1 MLTMAPRKGVFRLLA
16 RTSRVFAVTFRHAVT
31 FMSRIWVTVDW
42 EGILFVGCSESREGA
57 FYVAQP
63 LELLAAVGLSHI

>member
-1 MLTMAPRKGVFRLLA
+1 MLTMAPKKGVFRLLA
-16 RTSRVFAVTFRHAVT
+16 RTSRVFVVTVRHAVM
-31 FMSRIWVTVDW
+31 FMSQIWVTVDW
-42 EGILFVGCSESREGA
+42 EGVLSVGHSESREGA